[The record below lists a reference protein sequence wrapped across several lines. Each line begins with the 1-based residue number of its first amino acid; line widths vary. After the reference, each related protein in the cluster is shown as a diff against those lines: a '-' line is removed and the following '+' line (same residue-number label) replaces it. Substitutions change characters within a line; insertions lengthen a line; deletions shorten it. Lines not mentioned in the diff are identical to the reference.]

1 MELLNNA
8 YHHLYDSIAGLDAQ
22 HIIRLVIIVG
32 GYALL
37 RNLAQKHLAKRQ
49 LERKVREGEQAKAEQ
64 KLEELVDDPKGE
76 ETASANAFGWGN
88 KTRQRVK
95 RQEKILEERIQ
106 ELQKYQ
112 GNLDDDQDIA
122 HLLED

>member
-1 MELLNNA
+1 MELLDNA
-8 YHHLYDSIAGLDAQ
+8 YHTLYASIASLDAQ
-22 HIIRLVIIVG
+22 RIIRLIIVVG

-37 RNLAQKHLAKRQ
+37 RNLAQRHLAKRQ
-49 LERKVREGEQAKAEQ
+49 LDRKVREGEAVKAEQ
-64 KLEELVDDPKGE
+64 KLEDLVDDPK
-76 ETASANAFGWGN
+76 SAKAADSNAFGWGN

-95 RQEKILEERIQ
+95 RQEKMLEERIE

-122 HLLED
+122 DLLED

>member
-1 MELLNNA
+1 MELLDNA
-8 YHHLYDSIAGLDAQ
+8 YQTLYASVASLDAQ
-22 HIIRLVIIVG
+22 RIIRLVIIVG

-37 RNLAQKHLAKRQ
+37 RNLAQRHLAKRQ
-49 LERKVREGEQAKAEQ
+49 LDRKVREGQLAKDE
-64 KLEELVDDPKGE
+64 KRVEELVDDPN
-76 ETASANAFGWGN
+76 SAQSAESNAFGWGN

-95 RQEKILEERIQ
+95 RQEKLLEERIE

-122 HLLED
+122 DLLED